1 MARSPCDGG
10 SPCRTCQ
17 LNRVRCHYEDDN
29 NNMQSYESNGN
40 TSPLGHQRQQQQQ
53 FFNHHHRHNHHQQ
66 QQQQQGQD
74 KGRNTT
80 DDRQTFHSGTHSSR
94 SRSGSDSGSA
104 SGSGSGSSSSSNEGS
119 HRSNS
124 QEGSL
129 SSSFHGPPFS
139 PQHMRV
145 SPPQTSDHATVISI
159 PPFQEFPRQQLQQNA
174 QQEKEQDYPR
184 QNNKVT
190 LPSISSLSMNS
201 SITPLTSAASLL
213 STSSSSFLA
222 NSNSQSPSSSS
233 STQTTSPSSPSRS
246 TTTKITATTLSDR
259 DLDGSSSSSKPRP
272 VRPILPAQSH
282 SAPRLLQPASFDAGF
297 SSKRHN
303 FTKNHHAIPQHQQPQ
318 QTQQQQQRSSQT
330 PGDTLYSL
338 STASIR
344 ARKNALEMENIQR
357 ASQLYEDYIA
367 KIKAVSESIPAA
379 LTTTTPSFQNNRMNP
394 HRMDIDSADFTTNT
408 GSYNP
413 YPNKPARLS
422 PLGEKDF
429 GPIEGLQRMLRS
441 GMLHNL
447 VQQYFT
453 LIHPQFMILH
463 KNQFLIRFWAEYG
476 PFPEAYEI
484 HNQFNGKPCSGKC
497 GAESGVVEHNMDT
510 CAHVTA
516 AAPAAVTEPL
526 SSPAPVKSNYRNSPL
541 LLLSM
546 MALVS
551 RHLNDRSPMK
561 STIEEKHRRVQKS
574 LYLYSHDREVVEHRC
589 QEKLQEGKLQEL
601 METDEHGHRDL
612 DGENFRDRGEQ
623 YFYWAT
629 ELLKFE
635 YEEPSLTVIQS
646 LLLLREYAVMAGS
659 HTQAYMYGG
668 TAITM
673 ALVLGWDRAHLLQ
686 NSRNGADGQP
696 GIHEFVKGS
705 EEEKAA
711 QEKQRENKAKDE
723 EQRLCWWQCFI
734 VDRWMSA
741 AYNRPVNI
749 PVHVFDKTHLGLAP
763 KIISISRPGDDSST
777 IPTTGTMDPGTLPMG
792 SGVPSPQSVGLPPAQ
807 YRAKSFFDQQCRQA
821 LLLDDILAFL
831 STWSDELFVNPA
843 KFDKLSGALDEWH
856 RDLADWQT
864 FPLSGIVSPPK
875 SSSRPSSQKYNTTIP
890 VTTLSNGGSISG
902 SNKQHQQERRDI
914 VQSTLLG
921 ISFHTIRILLYRP
934 FLRTNLRHPPC
945 IPSRASLACAQSA
958 NAMTSLAE
966 SLINLTDATV
976 QPCLLMRHQFSLV
989 TAAGIQLMNASL
1001 EDEPRLST
1009 PAKIN
1014 LLKTIRILRD
1024 ADRSTFGGPT
1034 PVVVGDGNGGAG
1046 GSGVRD
1052 GFHQVLRELFPG
1064 QMKHMPSLL
1073 GPSTSSSA

>member
-1 MARSPCDGG
+1 MK
-10 SPCRTCQ
+10 
-17 LNRVRCHYEDDN
+17 L
-29 NNMQSYESNGN
+29 
-40 TSPLGHQRQQQQQ
+40 
-53 FFNHHHRHNHHQQ
+53 
-66 QQQQQGQD
+66 
-74 KGRNTT
+74 
-80 DDRQTFHSGTHSSR
+80 
-94 SRSGSDSGSA
+94 
-104 SGSGSGSSSSSNEGS
+104 
-119 HRSNS
+119 
-124 QEGSL
+124 
-129 SSSFHGPPFS
+129 
-139 PQHMRV
+139 
-145 SPPQTSDHATVISI
+145 
-159 PPFQEFPRQQLQQNA
+159 
-174 QQEKEQDYPR
+174 
-184 QNNKVT
+184 
-190 LPSISSLSMNS
+190 
-201 SITPLTSAASLL
+201 
-213 STSSSSFLA
+213 
-222 NSNSQSPSSSS
+222 
-233 STQTTSPSSPSRS
+233 
-246 TTTKITATTLSDR
+246 
-259 DLDGSSSSSKPRP
+259 PRP

-282 SAPRLLQPASFDAGF
+282 SAPCLLQPAFFDAGI
-297 SSKRHN
+297 SGKRHT
-303 FTKNHHAIPQHQQPQ
+303 FTKKNHTTPQQQQPQ
-318 QTQQQQQRSSQT
+318 QTQQQQQRTSQA
-330 PGDTLYSL
+330 PGDTLYPL

-357 ASQLYEDYIA
+357 ANQLYEDYIA
-367 KIKAVSESIPAA
+367 KIKAVSDSIPAA
-379 LTTTTPSFQNNRMNP
+379 PTTTTPSFQDDHMSP
-394 HRMDIDSADFTTNT
+394 HRMDFDSADFTTNA

-463 KNQFLIRFWAEYG
+463 KNQFLFRFWAEYG

-484 HNQFNGKPCSGKC
+484 HNQFNGKPCSGEC
-497 GAESGVVEHNMDT
+497 GAESGVVEHN
-510 CAHVTA
+510 A
-516 AAPAAVTEPL
+516 
-526 SSPAPVKSNYRNSPL
+526 
-541 LLLSM
+541 
-546 MALVS
+546 ALVS

-561 STIEEKHRRVQKS
+561 STIEEKHRRVQKNLS
-574 LYLYSHDREVVEHRC
+574 LYSHDREVVEHRC

-686 NSRNGADGQP
+686 SSRNGADGQS

-711 QEKQRENKAKDE
+711 QEKQRENKIKDE

-734 VDRWMSA
+734 VDRWMSV

-749 PVHVFDKTHLGLAP
+749 PVHVFDKTHLGPAP
-763 KIISISRPGDDSST
+763 KIISILRPGDDSNT
-777 IPTTGTMDPGTLPMG
+777 LPTSGMMNLETLPMG
-792 SGVPSPQSVGLPPAQ
+792 SGVPSRRSVGLPPVQ

-831 STWSDELFVNPA
+831 STWSDELFVDPA

-864 FPLSGIVSPPK
+864 FPLSGIVSPTK

-890 VTTLSNGGSISG
+890 VTTLSNGGSSSG
-902 SNKQHQQERRDI
+902 NNKQHQQERRDI

-945 IPSRASLACAQSA
+945 ISSRASLACAQSA

-1034 PVVVGDGNGGAG
+1034 PVVVGGGNGGAG

-1052 GFHQVLRELFPG
+1052 GFHEVLRELFPG
-1064 QMKHMPSLL
+1064 QMKHMSDLL

>member
-1 MARSPCDGG
+1 M
-10 SPCRTCQ
+10 
-17 LNRVRCHYEDDN
+17 
-29 NNMQSYESNGN
+29 
-40 TSPLGHQRQQQQQ
+40 
-53 FFNHHHRHNHHQQ
+53 
-66 QQQQQGQD
+66 
-74 KGRNTT
+74 K
-80 DDRQTFHSGTHSSR
+80 
-94 SRSGSDSGSA
+94 
-104 SGSGSGSSSSSNEGS
+104 
-119 HRSNS
+119 NS
-124 QEGSL
+124 FIE
-129 SSSFHGPPFS
+129 
-139 PQHMRV
+139 
-145 SPPQTSDHATVISI
+145 
-159 PPFQEFPRQQLQQNA
+159 
-174 QQEKEQDYPR
+174 
-184 QNNKVT
+184 
-190 LPSISSLSMNS
+190 
-201 SITPLTSAASLL
+201 
-213 STSSSSFLA
+213 
-222 NSNSQSPSSSS
+222 
-233 STQTTSPSSPSRS
+233 
-246 TTTKITATTLSDR
+246 
-259 DLDGSSSSSKPRP
+259 LDGLSSSSSKPRP
-272 VRPILPAQSH
+272 VRLILPAQSL
-282 SAPRLLQPASFDAGF
+282 SAPRLLQPTSFDDF
-297 SSKRHN
+297 SSKRHSLA
-303 FTKNHHAIPQHQQPQ
+303 KKHHTTPHHLQQQPPLSLTQ
-318 QTQQQQQRSSQT
+318 NQQQQQRTSQT
-330 PGDTLYSL
+330 PGDVLYSL

-357 ASQLYEDYIA
+357 ANQLYEEYIA
-367 KIKAVSESIPAA
+367 KIKAVSESISPAP
-379 LTTTTPSFQNNRMNP
+379 TTTGGTIPIYQDDPMNS
-394 HRMDIDSADFTTNT
+394 HRMDIDPTDFASNT

-429 GPIEGLQRMLRS
+429 GPIEGLERMLRS

-463 KNQFLIRFWAEYG
+463 KNQFLFRFWAEYG

-484 HNQFNGKPCSGKC
+484 HNQFIEKPCSGSC
-497 GAESGVVEHNMDT
+497 AAEGDVVVHKAS
-510 CAHVTA
+510 CSAV
-516 AAPAAVTEPL
+516 AAPAAMTEP
-526 SSPAPVKSNYRNSPL
+526 SSSSQAPVKSSYRNSPL

-574 LYLYSHDREVVEHRC
+574 LSLYSHDQKVIEHRC

-673 ALVLGWDRAHLLQ
+673 ALVLGWDRAHLRQ
-686 NSRNGADGQP
+686 NTRNGAYGQS
-696 GIHEFVKGS
+696 GSQEFAQGS
-705 EEEKAA
+705 EEEKVE

-749 PVHVFDKTHLGLAP
+749 PVHVFDKTHLGPPP
-763 KIISISRPGDDSST
+763 KIISISRPGDDSNTPS
-777 IPTTGTMDPGTLPMG
+777 TTGKMDLEMLPMG
-792 SGVPSPQSVGLPPAQ
+792 LGVSSPRAVGLPPAQ
-807 YRAKSFFDQQCRQA
+807 YRAKLFFDQQCRQA
-821 LLLDDILAFL
+821 LILDDILAFL
-831 STWSDELFVNPA
+831 STWSEELFVNPA
-843 KFDKLSGALDEWH
+843 EFDKLSGALDEWH
-856 RDLADWQT
+856 QDLADWQT
-864 FPLSGIVSPPK
+864 FPLSGIVAPPK
-875 SSSRPSSQKYNTTIP
+875 SSSSRPSTQKFATTIP
-890 VTTLSNGGSISG
+890 VTTLSNDGSSRD
-902 SNKQHQQERRDI
+902 NKQSQQERRDI

-921 ISFHTIRILLYRP
+921 ITFHTIRILLYRP

-1024 ADRSTFGGPT
+1024 ADRSTFGP
-1034 PVVVGDGNGGAG
+1034 PPQVGVGAN
-1046 GSGVRD
+1046 GVRD

-1064 QMKHMPSLL
+1064 QMKHMPDLL
-1073 GPSTSSSA
+1073 GPSTSST